1 MKQGRF
7 WSPYVA
13 GAGIGL
19 VLVTMFYVAGRGLG
33 ASGAFSLA
41 SCVTLNAVSP
51 GLAGGLNYFS
61 RYLESPS
68 PLMDWNIFMIV
79 GVFLGAVSGALL
91 TGNFKMKVDKSASMT
106 TRTRLILAFSGG
118 VLIGWASR
126 LARGCTSGVGLT
138 GGAQLALSGWVF
150 VMAMF
155 ISGFILAAM
164 FRRYWS

>member
-1 MKQGRF
+1 MKQSKY

-13 GAGIGL
+13 GTGIGL
-19 VLVTMFYVAGRGLG
+19 VLVAMFYVAGRGLG
-33 ASGAFSLA
+33 ASGAFSLV
-41 SCVTLNAVSP
+41 SSVGLNAVSP
-51 GLAGGLNYFS
+51 GYAGSLKYFA

-68 PLMDWNIFMIV
+68 PLMDWNIFMIA
-79 GVFLGAVSGALL
+79 GVFIGALAGAL
-91 TGNFKMKVDKSASMT
+91 FTGNFKVMFDKTASMAV
-106 TRTRLILAFSGG
+106 RTRLITAFSGG

-155 ISGFILAAM
+155 ITGFIFSAI

>member
-1 MKQGRF
+1 MKQSKF

-33 ASGAFSLA
+33 ASGAFSVA
-41 SCVTLNAVSP
+41 SCMTLHSVSP
-51 GLAGGLNYFS
+51 GYAGSLKYFS
-61 RYLESPS
+61 QYLDTPS
-68 PLMDWNIFMIV
+68 PLMSWNVFMV
-79 GVFLGAVSGALL
+79 AGVFLGALAGALL
-91 TGNFKMKVDKSASMT
+91 TGNFKMMLDKTASMT
-106 TRTRLILAFSGG
+106 IRTRLLMAFSGG
-118 VLIGWASR
+118 ILIGWASR

-155 ISGFILAAM
+155 ISGFIFAAI

>member
-1 MKQGRF
+1 MKQSKY

-13 GAGIGL
+13 GTGIGL
-19 VLVTMFYVAGRGLG
+19 VLVAMFYVAGRGLG
-33 ASGAFSLA
+33 ASGAFSLV
-41 SCVTLNAVSP
+41 SSVGLNSVSP
-51 GLAGGLNYFS
+51 GYAGSLKYFA

-68 PLMDWNIFMIV
+68 PLMDWNIFMIA
-79 GVFLGAVSGALL
+79 GVFIGALAGAL
-91 TGNFKMKVDKSASMT
+91 FTGNFKVMFDKTASMAV
-106 TRTRLILAFSGG
+106 RTRLITAFSGG

-155 ISGFILAAM
+155 ISGFIFSAI

>member
-1 MKQGRF
+1 MKQGKF

-33 ASGAFSLA
+33 ASGAFSVA
-41 SCVTLNAVSP
+41 SCMTLNAVAS
-51 GLAGGLNYFS
+51 GFAGSLKYFS
-61 RYLESPS
+61 QYLDTPS
-68 PLMDWNIFMIV
+68 PLMSWNVFMIV
-79 GVFLGAVSGALL
+79 GVLIGALTGAL
-91 TGNFKMKVDKSASMT
+91 STGNFKMMFDKGASMT
-106 TRTRLILAFSGG
+106 TRTRLIMAFSGG

-155 ISGFILAAM
+155 ISGFIFAAI